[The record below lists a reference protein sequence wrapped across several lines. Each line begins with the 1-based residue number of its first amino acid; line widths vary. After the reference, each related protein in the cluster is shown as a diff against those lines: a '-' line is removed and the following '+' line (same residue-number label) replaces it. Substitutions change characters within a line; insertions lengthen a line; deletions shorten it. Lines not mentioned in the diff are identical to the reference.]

1 MVTESDVLR
10 CISDEKC
17 RDILTIIHESKAF
30 SIVSFKL
37 TRKQYYARLHNIIT
51 CALAHKKNGR
61 YQLTSFGKVV
71 FDWHLRL
78 KEITS
83 NEYWKL
89 AAIDTLN
96 SSGMPDSERM
106 KIVNS
111 LIQNEEVRRLLF
123 PSVQK

>member
-1 MVTESDVLR
+1 VTESEVLR
-10 CISDEKC
+10 CISDQRC
-17 RDILTIIHESKAF
+17 RDILTIIHASKAL
-30 SIVSFKL
+30 SVVSLKL

-51 CALAHKKNGR
+51 SGLVHKRNGL

-71 FDWHLRL
+71 FDWHLKL

-96 SSGMPDSERM
+96 SSGMPDSDRM

-111 LIQNEEVRRLLF
+111 LIQNEEVRRLLL
-123 PSVQK
+123 PTIQK